1 MKKKVLVVDLDGTL
15 FTINTFH
22 YFLKYLITYSVKSFK
37 IVMILKIGIVII
49 FRILKITTHAK
60 MKYNILKMLSS
71 RSDIDYQKFVSSILL
86 KKRNIEVLNDKSFD
100 IKILA
105 TAAPLCYAELIAKN
119 EKLDVCLGTNFPVSE
134 FDSEFENIKES
145 KKKNLIN
152 YLQHMGVT
160 KIDTFITDH
169 MDDMPIIKIAKRNI
183 IVSPKNEFKEILL
196 QNNISYET
204 IV

>member
-1 MKKKVLVVDLDGTL
+1 
-15 FTINTFH
+15 
-22 YFLKYLITYSVKSFK
+22 
-37 IVMILKIGIVII
+37 
-49 FRILKITTHAK
+49 
-60 MKYNILKMLSS
+60 MLSS

-152 YLQHMGVT
+152 YLQRMGVT